1 MDTELYICDLIS
13 QYLQKNPELRFIQAL
28 WSLGIIDRDSC
39 GVIVDRFYE
48 RSEATLDRILPHC
61 ISINIA
67 NDNKLYVSNPYK
79 NEKRNICME
88 YAKICHHQ
96 QEKIAELENKLRLEK
111 GKSERYENHIK
122 NIAKSLEEF
131 QTTISKLRKNEL
143 EEVLDIMQ
151 PRCTIMEELK

>member
-1 MDTELYICDLIS
+1 MHTELHICDLIS
-13 QYLQKNPELRFIQAL
+13 QYLLKNPEIRFIQAL

-48 RSEATLDRILPHC
+48 KSEDTLDRILPQY

-79 NEKRNICME
+79 DEQRNICME
-88 YAKICHHQ
+88 YVKICHQQ
-96 QEKIAELENKLRLEK
+96 QEKIAKLENKLRLEK
-111 GKSERYENHIK
+111 GKSERYENQLENIK
-122 NIAKSLEEF
+122 KSWEEF
-131 QTTISKLRKNEL
+131 QTTMSKLRKNEL

-151 PRCTIMEELK
+151 PRCTIAEELK